1 MHWPQAMNRSKVAII
16 KANEYDDSRIRAAI
30 ERGLAQIGEWRSLF
44 EPGARVFVK
53 INHLSPPSTPERGII
68 THPVFARAVLD
79 LLKDTGASITVGDD
93 IQSYGED
100 GFAVSG
106 FRAMCDEVGVELV
119 NLKEKGFVEL
129 PCNGE
134 RLKLLHLSRVVR
146 DADVIVNLPK
156 LKTHSLTL
164 FTGGVKN
171 LYGVIPVG
179 RRTRFHGEYNRL
191 EDFSQVLVDIFS
203 VAKPHLTIMDGI
215 DAMEGEGPGSGSVR
229 RLGLILLGKDTV
241 SVDAVASR
249 LIGVDPGRVL
259 TTRFAH
265 ERGLGIGKLASID
278 VVGEQIDRVSVPDFV
293 MPASGS
299 ARLVGQ
305 MPRFLVQ
312 FLTARLAVRPLVV
325 KPNCVACGACERA
338 CPVGAIVVVQG
349 RARIDRRTCIRCMC
363 CHEVCRYDAI
373 APSHSLLGATIRG
386 VMNAGRKLLA
396 LWRGA
401 HRCIGD

>member
-1 MHWPQAMNRSKVAII
+1 MNRSKVAIV
-16 KANEYDDSRIRAAI
+16 KANEYDDSHIRAAI
-30 ERGLAQIGEWRSLF
+30 ETGLAQIGEWKSLF

-68 THPVFARAVLD
+68 THPVFARAVLG

-93 IQSYGED
+93 IQAYGED

-106 FRAMCDEVGVELV
+106 FRRMCEEVGVDLV

-129 PCNGE
+129 RCDGE
-134 RLKLLHLSRVVR
+134 RLKTLHLSRVVHE
-146 DADVIVNLPK
+146 ADIIVNLPK

-171 LYGVIPVG
+171 FYGVIPVG
-179 RRTRFHGEYNRL
+179 RRTQFHGEHNRL

-203 VAKPHLTIMDGI
+203 MAKPHLTIMDAV

-229 RLGLILLGKDTV
+229 RLGLILLSKDAV

-265 ERGLGIGKLASID
+265 ERGLGVGELASID
-278 VVGEQIDRVSVPDFV
+278 VVGEQIESVSVPDFIL
-293 MPASGS
+293 PASGS
-299 ARLVGQ
+299 ARLVGG

-312 FLTARLAVRPLVV
+312 FLTARLAVRPRVI
-325 KPNCVACGACERA
+325 KPNCVACRACERA
-338 CPVGAIVVVQG
+338 CPVAAIAVVQG
-349 RARIDRRTCIRCMC
+349 KARVNRRTCIRCMC
-363 CHEVCRYDAI
+363 CHEVCRYGAI
-373 APSHSLLGATIRG
+373 APARSLLGAIIHG

-396 LWRGA
+396 LRRGA
-401 HRCIGD
+401 HRRAGD